1 MNAVGGQTT
10 IRKDLPE
17 IMDLAGNRTIAI
29 GIFQRM
35 TQAIVHR
42 GPDEDGYFQRPGLAL
57 GSQRLSIV
65 GLADGQQPVAN
76 EDWSVSVVFNGSS
89 ITLSKVRS
97 WKRAGIVCL
106 HK

>member
-29 GIFQRM
+29 GIVQRM

-42 GPDEDGYFQRPGLAL
+42 PDEDGYFQRLGLAL

-97 WKRAGIVCL
+97 WKPAGIVCL